1 MNNIKIN
8 KNDVKK
14 VVEAMA
20 EMQDP
25 EAAEVD
31 KLVAERKRT
40 LSYEICKKTK
50 ELNKLIHQWAT
61 LFPDEIMPSEYYQ
74 KVIGQYDILNE
85 MEV

>member
-1 MNNIKIN
+1 MDKTKMN

-50 ELNKLIHQWAT
+50 ELNKLICQWAT
-61 LFPDEIMPSEYYQ
+61 LFPDEITPTEYY
-74 KVIGQYDILNE
+74 KKEIGQYDILNE